1 MPESSVQLLA
11 VSAVSTAVFH
21 MLVPDHWLPFVL
33 IGRARTWSPA
43 HTAVVSGVSATIHVT
58 LSVALG
64 LLTLFVGREISEWIG
79 HGLERA
85 SGILLVVFG
94 LAYAAWAWRKR
105 GHFHP
110 GGALVH
116 REAEAEPC
124 DGQEGTDASGHL
136 HYHADDA
143 WIRGEGAKG
152 DFALAFIVGINP
164 CVLLLPLLLA
174 VADHGARAVAIVTA
188 AYAVPTVLL
197 MLGLSVVGVVATRML
212 PVPAIARHME
222 AFSGV
227 LIAVTG
233 AVFLL
238 LGH

>member
-1 MPESSVQLLA
+1 MPDSTVQLIGL
-11 VSAVSTAVFH
+11 SAVSTAVFH

-33 IGRARTWSPA
+33 IGRARRWNPS
-43 HTAVVSGVSATIHVT
+43 HTAFVSGVSATIHVA

-64 LLTLFVGREISEWIG
+64 LLTLLVGKEISAWVG

-85 SGILLVVFG
+85 SGVLLVVFG
-94 LAYAAWAWRKR
+94 LAYAFWAWRKG

-116 REAEAEPC
+116 RGAEAEPC
-124 DGQEGTDASGHL
+124 DGHEGTDTAGHL

-164 CVLLLPLLLA
+164 CILLLPLLLA
-174 VADHGARAVAIVTA
+174 VADHGAAAVAMVTA

-197 MLGLSVVGVVATRML
+197 MLGLSVVGVAAARML
-212 PVPAIARHME
+212 PVPGIARHME
-222 AFSGV
+222 AFSGL
-227 LIAVTG
+227 LIAATG
-233 AVFLL
+233 VVFLL
-238 LGH
+238 LDH